1 MLRQVLFVLALLS
14 YLPIQAQVIES
25 NPSFPTETS
34 NVTITFF
41 ADRGNEGLKD
51 YTGDVYAHTGVITDK
66 STTDT
71 DWKYVKTNWGE
82 NTPETKLTRI
92 GTNTYI
98 LTIPNPRTYYNVPAG
113 EKIEK
118 LAFVFRSATSPFR
131 EGKDVGNKDIFQQ
144 IYDAGL
150 NVRLDKPSGKL
161 TVVSSDSTI
170 PVFAVAGY
178 SGSATIT
185 LKALLN
191 GTEFYSTENDT
202 LDTEVTITQSGIN
215 LIEVVGTDGT
225 DSDTARARVFVLP
238 EFSNEPRPTGIIDG
252 INKTG
257 SNSVTLSLYAPQKDF
272 VFVLGDFNDWTPSE
286 QYLMKRHEVTP
297 DSVHFWLE
305 INNLD
310 PTTEYAFQYWVD
322 AKILTGD
329 PYSEKILDPWNDRWI
344 NEKYIAYP
352 NLKPYPFDKTESP
365 VTVFQIQEQEY
376 EWKSTNFQRP
386 NPDALVIYELL
397 VRDFAEVATYR
408 TLIDTIGYFKRLGI
422 NAIELMPVAEFDAN
436 DSWGYNPAY
445 HMALD
450 KYYGTKNDF
459 KEFIDSCHVNGIAV
473 VMDVVFNH
481 ATGLSPLIRMYQ
493 DDSGAPSATSIYA
506 FSRARHPFN
515 VFNDLNHGSSA
526 TNYWMKRVLKYWLE
540 EFKIDGFRFDLSKGH
555 YIDSTTDIGVWNS
568 YNQWRINHWKDNY
581 NFIQSVSPGSYVV
594 LEHLANDDEERAL
607 AAHGILLWGKMTEP
621 YNELTMGWN
630 LNNSKSSV
638 ARSYH
643 ASRGF
648 STTGL
653 VAYMESHDEE
663 RIMFKNKMYGNT
675 SVPTHNARNLT
686 VATQRTGTA
695 AAFLFTIP
703 GPKMMWMFGE
713 LGYDVS
719 INQTAVGGPINNDN
733 RVKRKP
739 ILWNYYNDPDRQELY
754 RRFGDL
760 IRLRT
765 KYPIF
770 HDKNSSFRIFESTAL
785 RRIELAH
792 GTNKVNIVAN
802 FDLTTRDMRF
812 DFPETGTWYEFFSGD
827 TLEVTDT
834 GASYSMLPAELRI
847 YSKEKFDLEPYSK
860 VVTSNEEASSKLP
873 VQHQLYA
880 TYPNPFNPTIT
891 IQFDVPRTEMVSIEV
906 FDVLGRQVATLVNGV
921 RNAGSHQV
929 QFNAQGL
936 SSGLYLIRMQSGS
949 FVQIQK
955 ALLIK

>member
-1 MLRQVLFVLALLS
+1 
-14 YLPIQAQVIES
+14 
-25 NPSFPTETS
+25 
-34 NVTITFF
+34 
-41 ADRGNEGLKD
+41 
-51 YTGDVYAHTGVITDK
+51 
-66 STTDT
+66 
-71 DWKYVKTNWGE
+71 
-82 NTPETKLTRI
+82 
-92 GTNTYI
+92 
-98 LTIPNPRTYYNVPAG
+98 
-113 EKIEK
+113 
-118 LAFVFRSATSPFR
+118 
-131 EGKDVGNKDIFQQ
+131 
-144 IYDAGL
+144 
-150 NVRLDKPSGKL
+150 
-161 TVVSSDSTI
+161 
-170 PVFAVAGY
+170 
-178 SGSATIT
+178 
-185 LKALLN
+185 
-191 GTEFYSTENDT
+191 
-202 LDTEVTITQSGIN
+202 
-215 LIEVVGTDGT
+215 
-225 DSDTARARVFVLP
+225 
-238 EFSNEPRPTGIIDG
+238 
-252 INKTG
+252 
-257 SNSVTLSLYAPQKDF
+257 
-272 VFVLGDFNDWTPSE
+272 
-286 QYLMKRHEVTP
+286 MKRHEVTP

-344 NEKYIAYP
+344 NENYVAYP
-352 NLKPYPFDKTESP
+352 NLKTYPSEKTETP
-365 VTVFQIQEQEY
+365 VTVFQIQEEEY

-386 NPDALVIYELL
+386 NADALVFYELL

-408 TLIDTIGYFKRLGI
+408 TLIDSLGYFKRMGI
-422 NAIELMPVAEFDAN
+422 NAIKLMPVAEFDGN

-473 VMDVVFNH
+473 VLDVVFNH

-493 DDSGAPSATSIYA
+493 DDTGAPSATSIYA
-506 FSRARHPFN
+506 FPSARHPFN

-526 TNYWMKRVLKYWLE
+526 TNYWMKRVIKHWLE

-555 YIDSTTDIGVWNS
+555 YIGNTTNTGVWSS

-594 LEHLANDDEERAL
+594 LEHLANDDEEQAL
-607 AAHGILLWGKMTEP
+607 AAHGLLLWGKMTDQ
-621 YNELTMGWN
+621 YNELTMGW
-630 LNNSKSSV
+630 SFSDPKSRV
-638 ARSYH
+638 TRSYH

-663 RIMFKNKMYGNT
+663 RIMYKNKMFGNT
-675 SVPTHNARNLT
+675 SVSTHNARNLT

-719 INQTAVGGPINNDN
+719 INQTSVGGPISESN
-733 RVKRKP
+733 RVSRKP
-739 ILWNYYNDPDRQELY
+739 ILWEYYDDPDRQELY
-754 RRFGDL
+754 RRFSDL

-770 HDKNSSFRIFESTAL
+770 HDKTSSFRIFETTAL

-834 GASYSMLPAELRI
+834 GASYSMLPVELRI

-873 VQHQLYA
+873 VRHQLYA
-880 TYPNPFNPTIT
+880 NYPNPFNPTTT
-891 IQFDVPRTEMVSIEV
+891 IQFDLPRTEMVRLEV

-955 ALLIK
+955 AMLIK